1 MRNSFSSVELGN
13 TEAKVDKRRD
23 LTLAENSALDRQL
36 ATAVRY
42 AQQGDKAKA
51 RELLEAV
58 LKQDRANEQA
68 WIWLASVVDSPKERR
83 VCIERVIKINP
94 RNTAAQAA
102 LNTMVGVLAGGEQ
115 PRIDYAAISRAAAKP
130 LPTSGT
136 RQVPPQSARNLG
148 AETGNRRN
156 LTPFLI
162 IAAVVLVVL
171 FGLTLVPSFLTP
183 AEPTAT
189 ATNIPEI
196 TQEPSELIIP
206 DFTQPSPTIAPTST
220 LSGTVGPF
228 TPVITLPPTFTPTV
242 TETAT
247 NTPTST
253 ATLPAVTNYNWL
265 LLATQGTSLST
276 IYRVN
281 GNGQGLEVFIA
292 NISEIDYDLATG
304 LLAFVEPTTVTDEEG
319 TSRIVNRMYIAPI
332 GSIENRTEI
341 TSSGMPNATGPSI
354 SPDGTRLAFA
364 SDADGDFEIYV
375 YEISSANISKM
386 TNNEVDDI
394 DPDWSSAGSNLV
406 YSSDRISPTRFQLY
420 NMASSGSDAE
430 ANAYAITDLDG
441 SNTDAAW
448 SPTSGLIVFRNQDGA
463 SSKLM
468 MTDTNSSFYR
478 ELTFVPSNIYGEPS
492 WTLDGLYV
500 VFSGGPEGEP
510 RPLYLVPSV
519 GGRAIE
525 FEIENLAIGRV
536 IQR

>member
-1 MRNSFSSVELGN
+1 M
-13 TEAKVDKRRD
+13 
-23 LTLAENSALDRQL
+23 TLAENSALDRQL

-51 RELLEAV
+51 RELLEGV
-58 LKQDRANEQA
+58 LKQDRTNEQA
-68 WIWLASVVDSPKERR
+68 WIWLASVVDTSKERR
-83 VCIERVIKINP
+83 VCIEKVIKINP

-102 LNTMVGVLAGGEQ
+102 LNTMVGVLAGEQ

-130 LPTSGT
+130 LPTAGT
-136 RQVPPQSARNLG
+136 RQVPPTSARNLG
-148 AETGNRRN
+148 AETGRRRN

-162 IAAVVLVVL
+162 VAAVVLAIL
-171 FGLTLVPSFLTP
+171 FGLTLIPSFLSP
-183 AEPTAT
+183 AEPTPT
-189 ATNIPEI
+189 ATNLPEI
-196 TQEPSELIIP
+196 TQETSELIVP

-220 LSGTVGPF
+220 LSGTVGPI

-247 NTPTST
+247 NTPTPT

-292 NISEIDYDLATG
+292 NISEIDYDIPTG
-304 LLAFVEPTTVTDEEG
+304 LLAFVEPSTVTDEAG
-319 TSRIVNRMYIAPI
+319 ASQIVSRLYIAPI

-341 TSSGMPNATGPSI
+341 TSASMPNASGPSI
-354 SPDGTRLAFA
+354 SPDGTRVAFA

-375 YEISSANISKM
+375 YEISSGNLSKM
-386 TNNEVDDI
+386 TNNSGRDDI

-406 YSSDRISPTRFQLY
+406 YSSDRVSPGRFQLY

-430 ANAYAITDLDG
+430 ENAYAITDLNG

-448 SPTSGLIVFRNQDGA
+448 SPTSSLIVFRNQDGA

-468 MTDTNSSFYR
+468 MTDTNGSFYR

-510 RPLYLVPSV
+510 KPLYLVPSV